1 MSRIVRGDS
10 EAVHKVRAEPKRAE
24 AQTFTRQ
31 SFRRQMSEEF
41 LTLNEVQQMVQKSV
55 GDAKAQ
61 GAREAE
67 QKLKPAIQETVQK
80 VNSVLD
86 EFSRFRRELFKEAE
100 LEVLDLIGRV
110 AKRVVGAELSLK
122 PELLKNMVEKAIEG
136 LTAEKKIVVSFNPQD
151 QAQFQSFHPEFLKE
165 LSQKPELEF
174 RPESQIPAGLV
185 WIRTE
190 TVELEVNADK
200 MVDEVLSQL
209 LGSVKSAKET
219 GDEEDKV

>member
-1 MSRIVRGDS
+1 MSRIIRGDS
-10 EAVHKVRAEPKRAE
+10 DAVHKVRAEPKQAE
-24 AQTFTRQ
+24 AQAFTRQ
-31 SFRRQMSEEF
+31 AFRRQMSEEF
-41 LTLNEVQQMVQKSV
+41 LTLDEAQRMVQKAV
-55 GDAKAQ
+55 GDAKVQ
-61 GAREAE
+61 GVREAE
-67 QKLKPAIQETVQK
+67 QKLKPAIQETVKK
-80 VNSVLD
+80 VDSILD

-110 AKRVVGAELSLK
+110 AKKVISAELSLK
-122 PELLKNMVEKAIEG
+122 PELLKTMVEKAIEG

-165 LSQKPELEF
+165 LSQKPEMEF
-174 RPESQIPAGLV
+174 RPEAQIPAGLV

-190 TVELEVNADK
+190 TVELEVNTEK

-209 LGSVKSAKET
+209 LGTVKSAKET